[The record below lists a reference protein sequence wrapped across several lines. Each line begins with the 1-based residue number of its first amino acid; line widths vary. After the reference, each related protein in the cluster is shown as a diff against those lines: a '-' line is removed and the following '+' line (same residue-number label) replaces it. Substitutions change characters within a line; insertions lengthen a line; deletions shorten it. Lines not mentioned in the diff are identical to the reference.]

1 VRGESFTPAGV
12 KPPQTAGPAG
22 VKPPQTVGPAGVKP
36 SQTVGPGGSFLPP
49 PSKTTRRLKDL
60 LGGGRPQVLPGKIP
74 RRPQVLPGKIPR
86 RPSVLRGRGFP
97 PRALRS
103 SFLEIERF
111 NRGKPSQT

>member
-74 RRPQVLPGKIPR
+74 RRP
-86 RPSVLRGRGFP
+86 SVLRGRGFP